1 MTMRMSEDL
10 EGVPLERMA
19 GPDDYDS
26 PWAFGREVVVGS
38 LSGGLCIPGTT
49 GVRISE

>member
-10 EGVPLERMA
+10 KGVPLKRMA

-26 PWAFGREVVVGS
+26 RWGFGREVVVGS
-38 LSGGLCIPGTT
+38 MSGGLSAPG
-49 GVRISE
+49 R